1 MDRDLKLEGGGG
13 LLALPAILPSAIF
26 FFSFF
31 AKNKGAC
38 PPAPPFDPP
47 LGLHFE
53 IQILYAKLV

>member
-26 FFSFF
+26 FSFF

-38 PPAPPFDPP
+38 PPAPPLDPP